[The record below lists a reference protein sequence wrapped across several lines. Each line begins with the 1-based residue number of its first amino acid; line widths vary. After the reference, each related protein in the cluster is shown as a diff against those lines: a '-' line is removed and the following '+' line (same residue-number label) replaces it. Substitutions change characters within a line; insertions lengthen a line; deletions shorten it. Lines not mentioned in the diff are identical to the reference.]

1 MIRDSGTGP
10 DRIQDLLS
18 KSRTP
23 LLLTGAVKIS
33 GQRTIS
39 GVANSPIPDRE
50 NKLITSEAMEKAIP
64 LFLRI
69 PILHTD
75 HSERP
80 AGFVTECH
88 VVKAG
93 DPILCTD
100 HPDYDPHAKPGD
112 TYFKAKIPE
121 DGDTDDIWEKI
132 QKGHYNKISIYGV
145 RTTAS
150 DECKLAPHQRVSPC
164 VTKAIRLWSFSLVGD
179 NAINPGS
186 YIKVAKSFSPDLC
199 DEFEANTVELIK
211 AAFPDVSMAPNA
223 DQQDQDFSGD
233 IDESVKKA
241 DVVTKSELDPVVQD
255 VTLMK
260 GELAD
265 VKTGVDKIL
274 DFISKSS
281 QDATSGDTTEEPV
294 VEYITKANL
303 ETTLDLIVKA
313 KIDLAV
319 AEVKKA
325 YDEKFAAMEKQM
337 EAFGSET
344 IRKGGR
350 VVVLDGDGNSLGNMD
365 NSFLSNFDAL
375 EA

>member
-1 MIRDSGTGP
+1 
-10 DRIQDLLS
+10 
-18 KSRTP
+18 
-23 LLLTGAVKIS
+23 
-33 GQRTIS
+33 
-39 GVANSPIPDRE
+39 
-50 NKLITSEAMEKAIP
+50 
-64 LFLRI
+64 
-69 PILHTD
+69 
-75 HSERP
+75 
-80 AGFVTECH
+80 
-88 VVKAG
+88 
-93 DPILCTD
+93 
-100 HPDYDPHAKPGD
+100 
-112 TYFKAKIPE
+112 
-121 DGDTDDIWEKI
+121 
-132 QKGHYNKISIYGV
+132 
-145 RTTAS
+145 
-150 DECKLAPHQRVSPC
+150 

-199 DEFEANTVELIK
+199 DEFETNTVELIK

-281 QDATSGDTTEEPV
+281 QDATSGDTAEEPA

-319 AEVKKA
+319 SEVKKA

-344 IRKGGR
+344 VQKGGR
-350 VVVLDGDGNSLGNMD
+350 VVILDGDGSPLGNMD
-365 NSFLSNFDAL
+365 NSFLSNLDAL

>member
-50 NKLITSEAMEKAIP
+50 NELITSEAMEKAIP

-100 HPDYDPHAKPGD
+100 HPDYDPQAKPGD